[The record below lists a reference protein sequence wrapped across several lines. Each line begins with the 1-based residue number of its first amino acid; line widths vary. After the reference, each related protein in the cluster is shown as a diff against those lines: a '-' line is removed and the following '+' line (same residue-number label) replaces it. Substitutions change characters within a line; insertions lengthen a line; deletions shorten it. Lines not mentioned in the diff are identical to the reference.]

1 MKISEAKEIHLV
13 GFLEMN
19 GVTPLRVRGGKAW
32 YYSLLRPREKT
43 ASFIINLKENTWHD
57 FGTGEHGDIID
68 LITKLYTVDVKE
80 ALQRIGSRSFN
91 SSLPNTYDN
100 EETMD
105 DRGKISIERIQEV
118 THPALINYIVKRKVS
133 LLYARMFLKE
143 AYYLL
148 YGRRYFALAFQND
161 LGGYE
166 LRNERYKIGNTPK
179 CFTTIKGKNHSTINV
194 FEGFMDFLSCCTY
207 SCTIPEST
215 TIILNSLSFLPRT
228 EFLLA
233 EAKQV
238 NLYLDNDQAGRTAT
252 QKIIG
257 QCNLVVDWAPVIYPD
272 HKDFNEFLQGKAAQR
287 KK

>member
-1 MKISEAKEIHLV
+1 MTISEAKEIHLV

-19 GVTPLRVRGGKAW
+19 GVIPLKVLGGKAW

-68 LITKLYTVDVKE
+68 LIIKLYTVDVKE

-118 THPALINYIVKRKVS
+118 THPALVKYIAKRKVS
-133 LLYARMFLKE
+133 LLYARLFLKE

-166 LRNERYKIGNTPK
+166 FRNERYKIGNTPK
-179 CFTTIKGKNHSTINV
+179 YFTTIKGKNHSTINV
-194 FEGFMDFLSCCTY
+194 FEGFMDFLSWCTY
-207 SCTIPEST
+207 SNTTPEST
-215 TIILNSLSFLPRT
+215 TIILNSLSFLPKV
-228 EFLLA
+228 EPLLSQ
-233 EAKQV
+233 AKHV
-238 NLYLDNDQAGRTAT
+238 NLFLDNDDAGRKAT
-252 QKIIG
+252 EKIRKYSD
-257 QCNLVVDWAPVIYPD
+257 CVKDLASVIYFGY
-272 HKDFNEFLQGKAAQR
+272 KDFNEFIMKG
-287 KK
+287 